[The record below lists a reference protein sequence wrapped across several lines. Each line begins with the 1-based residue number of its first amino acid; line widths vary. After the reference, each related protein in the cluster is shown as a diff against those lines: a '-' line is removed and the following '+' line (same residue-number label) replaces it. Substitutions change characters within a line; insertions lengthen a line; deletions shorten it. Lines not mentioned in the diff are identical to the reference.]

1 MAGLRWVS
9 LAVFALVCACGSP
22 PEGDPDTSAV
32 VAETR
37 ADAPRE
43 VAPAAGTDAAV
54 VSVPTVKRANA
65 ADVVLALAAQ
75 MVDLP
80 HARVATSKDGRTFIA
95 FRDAERDE
103 HHVVTS
109 PGVVEIWRLGDV
121 TPSSRVRTAFVV
133 GAVVNDE
140 GTKAAWLE
148 RSEVITTVHLHTLDL
163 ETGVHARFAS
173 KAGCADADERLGTIR
188 GEELETGTT
197 CAGAERVSYDF
208 ATGRVM
214 RRSTDDLEAAGESSG
229 RPCPE

>member
-1 MAGLRWVS
+1 M
-9 LAVFALVCACGSP
+9 
-22 PEGDPDTSAV
+22 V
-32 VAETR
+32 VAAETR
-37 ADAPRE
+37 APETHEEATTP
-43 VAPAAGTDAAV
+43 GMDAAV

-95 FRDAERDE
+95 FRDAERDA

-109 PGVVEIWRLGDV
+109 PGVVEVWRLGDV
-121 TPSSRVRTAFVV
+121 LPASRVRTAFVV
-133 GAVVNDE
+133 SAVVNDE

-148 RSEVITTVHLHTLDL
+148 RSEEITVVHLHTLDL

-173 KAGCADADERLGTIR
+173 KAGCTDADEALVGIDDDALVTGAACEG
-188 GEELETGTT
+188 GERIT
-197 CAGAERVSYDF
+197 YDF

-214 RRSTDDLEAAGESSG
+214 RRSTDDLEPAGESSG

>member
-1 MAGLRWVS
+1 MTGLRWVS
-9 LAVFALVCACGSP
+9 FAVFALVCACSS
-22 PEGDPDTSAV
+22 PEGDPDTPAV
-32 VAETR
+32 VTETR
-37 ADAPRE
+37 AADAPRD
-43 VAPAAGTDAAV
+43 VATAAGTEAAT
-54 VSVPTVKRANA
+54 VSVPTVKRATA

-80 HARVATSKDGRTFIA
+80 HARVATSKDGRTFVA

-121 TPSSRVRTAFVV
+121 SPSSRVRTAFVV
-133 GAVVNDE
+133 SAVVNDE

-148 RSEVITTVHLHTLDL
+148 RSDEITTVHLHTLDL

-173 KAGCADADERLGTIR
+173 KAGCTEAEERLVGLHGDELVTGAACVG
-188 GEELETGTT
+188 GEQIT
-197 CAGAERVSYDF
+197 YDF

-214 RRSTDDLEAAGESSG
+214 
-229 RPCPE
+229 